1 MGWLKLE
8 LVWPR
13 CIWPGIG
20 TVKVRSQISYRI
32 QHRKALQWS
41 WLYFDSYPST
51 SRWCVWNRDS
61 MVETRKEHIARKPPR
76 DSDPISFL
84 FAHFLPMSNGP
95 VLHTQSRAGQSSAC
109 TLIQWYNFPL
119 YLRIVHFIY
128 IEQVKAKSSSS

>member
-1 MGWLKLE
+1 
-8 LVWPR
+8 
-13 CIWPGIG
+13 
-20 TVKVRSQISYRI
+20 
-32 QHRKALQWS
+32 
-41 WLYFDSYPST
+41 
-51 SRWCVWNRDS
+51 

-128 IEQVKAKSSSS
+128 IEQVKQRARPAKTLHQYLAICGPQTYLL